1 MAGLTVKGL
10 RKSFGQHEV
19 LKGLLQRAKQRTVF
33 AWPSIVHG
41 VVPHCETSLGL
52 TDMMKLAPFAF
63 GHIEVES
70 ATFPGEAEGA
80 YNAENE
86 NGQDVIGFDEG
97 LMVQNLHQFIYG
109 E

>member
-1 MAGLTVKGL
+1 
-10 RKSFGQHEV
+10 
-19 LKGLLQRAKQRTVF
+19 
-33 AWPSIVHG
+33 
-41 VVPHCETSLGL
+41 
-52 TDMMKLAPFAF
+52 MMKLAPFAF

-86 NGQDVIGFDEG
+86 NGQDVIGFDEE